1 MTHYHP
7 LLQMNIC
14 QKREKSILF
23 SVKDN
28 GIGISSK
35 HLEKIFTIFQR
46 LTQMT
51 KYEGTGIGLV
61 IAQKIVHQQVE
72 KSGLNQNSEPSST
85 FYFTIPKGKIN

>member
-1 MTHYHP
+1 MTHYHQ

-61 IAQKIVHQQVE
+61 IAQKIVHQQ
-72 KSGLNQNSEPSST
+72 G
-85 FYFTIPKGKIN
+85 GKIWAESKLRTMLNILFHNSKREN